1 MIVEVQCYAGRKA
14 DERPVRFRIGDRDYM
29 VEEIV
34 EQRIGRMTASTK
46 CVPTTTTCTCCVTRR
61 VGTPGRLSRSRNLG
75 ESWAAIWTSRTKSQ
89 LAPGATPPM
98 RCRARMYLRGSVPP
112 VLPVSPARS
121 KGANGRTTESVSLRR
136 ALVRSPSFLG
146 AVTRRRPLQRGR
158 LQIHCWRQTGT
169 STVGL
174 FRVVDLTGPSPA

>member
-34 EQRIGRMTASTK
+34 EQRYGRMTASTK

-98 RCRARMYLRGSVPP
+98 RCRARMYLRGSVSP
-112 VLPVSPARS
+112 VLPVSPAGVKAQMDAPQSRS
-121 KGANGRTTESVSLRR
+121 ACVEHW
-136 ALVRSPSFLG
+136 RSHLG
-146 AVTRRRPLQRGR
+146 EHPKPAIHDHLKTGQR
-158 LQIHCWRQTGT
+158 
-169 STVGL
+169 
-174 FRVVDLTGPSPA
+174 